1 MQKGWMK
8 FKRCAGT
15 QCTLHSS
22 PRSLEISNCSR
33 SFQLAKRHYL
43 LVGKP
48 ITYRDW
54 KSKMGQTFR

>member
-1 MQKGWMK
+1 MQKDSMK
-8 FKRCAGT
+8 FKRCVGT
-15 QCTLHSS
+15 QCTLHRS
-22 PRSLEISNCSR
+22 PRSLEMSNCSR
-33 SFQLAKRHYL
+33 SFQLAKKHYL